1 MLQRSWLH
9 LRKVLLQLAIK
20 NMYKIENSTI
30 LVTGG
35 AGFIGSH
42 LCDALLGK
50 GAKVVCVDNLMT
62 GKKENLTEAMKSDKF
77 EFVDGDA
84 NDKSFLKGVFEEHKF
99 DYIFHYAA
107 VLGVQRVIEQPL
119 LVLDDIVGTR
129 AIMELAKE
137 YSIKK
142 VVFSSS
148 SEAYGHMAELPLK
161 EDTGRELQNQTHST
175 SLYSLVKITG
185 EQIMQVYSD
194 TYGVPTCSLRFFNVF
209 GSRQESSAYGFVIGI
224 FIKQI
229 LDGKGPTIFGDGYQ
243 TRDFIYIDDNI
254 DIALRALE
262 SYDADGHIINV
273 GMGRQTTI
281 RDLAER
287 LIAISGQDLEPIYKE
302 AREYEIRYRSPD
314 VTKMQKILGVTIQD
328 KFNDNLRKTY
338 EWYTSKE
345 K

>member
-1 MLQRSWLH
+1 
-9 LRKVLLQLAIK
+9 
-20 NMYKIENSTI
+20 MYSIEGSTI

-42 LCDALLGK
+42 LCDALLKK
-50 GAKVVCVDNLMT
+50 GANVICVDNLMT
-62 GKKENLTEAMKSDKF
+62 GKKENLAQAMESPNF
-77 EFVDGDA
+77 SFVDGDA
-84 NDKSFLKGVFEEHKF
+84 NNKEFLHSIFEKQSI

-119 LVLDDIVGTR
+119 LVLDDIIGTR

-137 YSIKK
+137 FGVKK

-185 EQIMQVYSD
+185 EQIMQVYND

-209 GSRQESSAYGFVIGI
+209 GPRQESSTYGFVIGI

-229 LDGKGPTIFGDGYQ
+229 LEGKAPTIFGDGYQ
-243 TRDFIYIDDNI
+243 TRDFIYVDDNI
-254 DIALRALE
+254 ESALHALE
-262 SYDADGHIINV
+262 SEKADGQVINV

-287 LIAISGQDLEPIYKE
+287 LIAISGKDLAPIFKE

-314 VTKMQKILGVTIQD
+314 VTKMQSLLGVTIQD
-328 KFNDNLRKTY
+328 NLNENLKKTY
-338 EWYTSKE
+338 QWYEQTQV
-345 K
+345 